1 MIVSENVRDYLENG
15 NIRLSVNFPE
25 VNMPLAPD
33 SYRIT
38 IANSNEPNMLGQIS
52 SSLADAGL
60 NIVDM
65 VNKSKGDLA
74 YTIVDVNDSIS
85 AQVVETLS
93 AIDGV
98 LAVRA
103 LS

>member
-1 MIVSENVRDYLENG
+1 
-15 NIRLSVNFPE
+15 
-25 VNMPLAPD
+25 MPLAAD
-33 SYRIT
+33 SHRVT

-52 SSLADAGL
+52 STLAEAGL

-74 YTIVDVNDSIS
+74 YTIVDVNNAIS
-85 AQVVETLS
+85 DQVVETLL
-93 AIDGV
+93 AIEGV